1 MNIKIY
7 RGTHQIGGCIVGIS
21 TQKTRIL
28 IDMGKQL
35 ADTKGNM
42 PEENLSIDDPYDAVV
57 FTHYHVD
64 HVGLLEYIAKN
75 IPLYI
80 GQAAKEILF
89 LEKAQAESPLTE
101 RIRRMYTY
109 QDGTAFT
116 IGDIQVTPILADHS
130 AFDAYM
136 LLIEA
141 DGKRVL
147 HTGDYRLH
155 GLKGAQMEQAL
166 GAFSERVDL
175 MITEGTNLSY
185 QNPVTT
191 EESKLG
197 EAAGVLMERFAYTFV
212 LCSPIDFDR
221 LAVFHKASLSKGAF
235 FCDPYQMKLFET
247 VRKFDPTV
255 SADYQFENG
264 KVYLEALAQ
273 QEGGFCMAV
282 RGEKSFADAVKPYIE
297 KHNEKSLMIYSM
309 PEGYLKKHKPTLEK
323 MFGGFRYAVK
333 LHTSGH
339 ASEEA
344 IWACVRH
351 VAPKKVIP
359 IHTEQPEKI
368 RLGSMQNRVVFLADG
383 GGICYTVENSF

>member
-21 TQKTRIL
+21 TQQTRIL

-57 FTHYHVD
+57 FTHYHRD

-89 LEKAQAESPLTE
+89 LEKEQAESPLTD
-101 RIRRMYTY
+101 RIGKMHTY
-109 QDGTAFT
+109 QDGKTFA
-116 IGDIQVTPILADHS
+116 IGDIQITPILADHS

-141 DGKRVL
+141 EGKRVL

-155 GLKGAQMEQAL
+155 GLKSDGMEQRLAAL
-166 GAFSERVDL
+166 AGTVNL
-175 MITEGTNLSY
+175 MLTEGTNLSY
-185 QNPVTT
+185 RNPVTT
-191 EESKLG
+191 EERKLG
-197 EAAGVLMERFAYTFV
+197 EAARVLMERFAYTFV
-212 LCSPIDFDR
+212 LCSPTDFDR
-221 LAVFHKASLSKGAF
+221 LAVFHRASLSKDAF
-235 FCDPYQMKLFET
+235 FCDTYQMKLLET
-247 VRKFDPTV
+247 VRAFGAAI
-255 SADYQFENG
+255 SSDYQFENS
-264 KVYLEALAQ
+264 KVYLEALAEQ
-273 QEGGFCMAV
+273 KAGFCMAV
-282 RGEKSFADAVKPYIE
+282 RGEKVFGEVVKPYIE
-297 KHNEKSLMIYSM
+297 KHNEKSLLIYSM
-309 PEGYLKKHKPTLEK
+309 PEGYLKKHRASLEK
-323 MFGGFRYAVK
+323 LFGGFRYVVK

-344 IWACVRH
+344 IWTCVQH

-359 IHTEQPEKI
+359 IHTEQPQKI
-368 RLGSMQNRVVFLADG
+368 KLGSMQDRVIFLADG
-383 GGICYTVENSF
+383 EEYAIL